1 MSTFSLQEFY
11 QRNRRVVIWVILF
24 ALLWLLRDFFGVVF
38 LTFVIAIIAT
48 PLADFGVRRLRM
60 PHWLALSLVYVL
72 FLLMLASFVRFV
84 VPSVA
89 SEVNRLIENLPATEM
104 RLIEAKNRF
113 VEAYPSLRQ
122 PVSGFLRSALSEE
135 VLASVDRRLANE
147 RARLGLR
154 EGEVEEALDEGLQL
168 TPRQEE
174 YWNRQDQLYFN
185 ALMNEQFQL
194 VRRYAPTVINMLYRA
209 TATTL
214 LALLFSF
221 LILIDL
227 VRIKRGIAQLKSSR
241 VGDFYDEAAQPIVRF
256 GVLVGRAI
264 EAQAWIACVNT
275 LLTLIGMLLLD
286 IPLVAVLSMIVFVCS
301 FIPVLGV
308 FLSTTP
314 IVLVALNTG
323 GPMLSL
329 AAIGM
334 VVVIH
339 AFEAYLLNPL
349 IYGRHLRLNPVLTLI
364 ILYVGYHAFGLWGM
378 LLGVPVARY
387 FIHDVLGV
395 PFKERGGA
403 VEERPASA

>member
-1 MSTFSLQEFY
+1 MSAFSLQEFY

-38 LTFVIAIIAT
+38 LTFVIAIVAT
-48 PLADFGVRRLRM
+48 PLAEVGMRRLRM
-60 PHWLALSLVYVL
+60 PHWLALSIVYVM
-72 FLLMLASFVRFV
+72 FLVLLASFVRFV

-89 SEVNRLIENLPATEM
+89 SEVNRLIENLPTTEM

-113 VEAYPSLRQ
+113 VDAYPSLRQ
-122 PVSGFLRSALSEE
+122 PLTGFLRSALSDDVVANIE
-135 VLASVDRRLANE
+135 RRLENE
-147 RARLGLR
+147 RRRLGLT
-154 EGEVEEALDEGLQL
+154 EAQIDEALDEGIPLEGPL
-168 TPRQEE
+168 AE
-174 YWNRQDQLYFN
+174 YWNRRDQLYFN
-185 ALMNEQFQL
+185 ALMTEQFQI
-194 VRRYAPTVINMLYRA
+194 VRRYAPGVINMLYRA

-214 LALLFSF
+214 LALLFSY

-227 VRIKRGIAQLKSSR
+227 QRIKRGIAQLKSSR
-241 VGDFYDEAAQPIVRF
+241 VGDFYDEAAQPIARF
-256 GVLVGRAI
+256 GMLVGRAI

-275 LLTLIGMLLLD
+275 VLTLIGLLLLD
-286 IPLVAVLSMIVFVCS
+286 IPLVAMLSMIVFVCS

-339 AFEAYLLNPL
+339 LFEAYLLNPI

-364 ILYVGYHAFGLWGM
+364 ILYVGYHGFGLWGM

-395 PFKERGGA
+395 PFRERE
-403 VEERPASA
+403 VPAAAE

>member
-1 MSTFSLQEFY
+1 
-11 QRNRRVVIWVILF
+11 
-24 ALLWLLRDFFGVVF
+24 
-38 LTFVIAIIAT
+38 
-48 PLADFGVRRLRM
+48 
-60 PHWLALSLVYVL
+60 
-72 FLLMLASFVRFV
+72 LASFVRFV

-147 RARLGLR
+147 RARVGLR
-154 EGEVEEALDEGLQL
+154 VGEVEEALEEGLPL
-168 TPRQEE
+168 NERQEE

-194 VRRYAPTVINMLYRA
+194 LRRYAPTVINMLYRA

-214 LALLFSF
+214 LALLFSY

-301 FIPVLGV
+301 FVPVLGV

-387 FIHDVLGV
+387 FIHDVLG
-395 PFKERGGA
+395 
-403 VEERPASA
+403 